1 MGLALGGSSPVFS
14 WSVLW
19 CLPQGLTAL
28 LLGNFQWLYTGR
40 SALLI
45 PLSADCSSETFP
57 LGPGASCL
65 SIANSQLLILAGLY
79 ALSHSGTEALTLVPD
94 RKH

>member
-1 MGLALGGSSPVFS
+1 MLSEALLLFS
-14 WSVLW
+14 HGCVLW
-19 CLPQGLTAL
+19 CLLQGLTAL
-28 LLGNFQWLYTGR
+28 LLDNFQWLYTGR

-57 LGPGASCL
+57 SGPAASCL

-79 ALSHSGTEALTLVPD
+79 NLSLSGTEALTLVPD
-94 RKH
+94 REH